1 MITIKTASDIEK
13 LKEGGKRLSDILS
26 RLEKLVAPGVEVVF
40 LNDEAQRMVEE
51 YGDESA
57 FLNYT
62 PDGASR
68 PYPSSL
74 CVSINDEIVHGISNE
89 KQKIIKEGD
98 IVSLDMG
105 LTHQG
110 LILDSARSVIAGKG
124 NKQSEILLRATNE
137 ALWEGIYAAVGRSRV
152 GDIGFAVQRV
162 AKKYNVSV
170 AEDLAGHGVGYEV
183 HEDPYVPNKGKKGTG
198 EQLLPG
204 MVIAIEPMF
213 CLGKGAIKPDSD
225 GYTYK
230 TVDGKRS
237 AHFEHTILITDGE
250 PVVLTE

>member
-1 MITIKTASDIEK
+1 MITIKTPEDIEK
-13 LKEGGKRLSDILS
+13 MKEGGKRLSAILS
-26 RLEKLVAPGVEVVF
+26 FLETLVAPGVEASF
-40 LNDEAQRMVEE
+40 LNDEAERMVQE
-51 YGDESA
+51 YGDTSA

-62 PDGASR
+62 PDGAKR

-74 CVSINDEIVHGISNE
+74 CVSINDEIVHGVSNE
-89 KQKIIKEGD
+89 HKKIIEDGD

-110 LILDSARSVIAGKG
+110 LILDSARSVIAGRVG
-124 NKQSEILLRATNE
+124 KQSELLLRATNE
-137 ALWEGIYAAVGRSRV
+137 ALWEGIYAAVGRGRI

-162 AKKYNVSV
+162 AKKYGFGI
-170 AEDLAGHGVGYEV
+170 AEGLAGHGVGYEV

-198 EQLLPG
+198 ELLLPG

-213 CLGKGAIKPDSD
+213 CLGKGAIELGYD

-230 TVDGKRS
+230 TADGKRS
-237 AHFEHTILITDGE
+237 AHFEHTVLITDGE